1 MGDKI
6 RETLTKTD
14 PETNDKLQ
22 NLINT
27 LYKRSTETATTVDI
41 KSHRIVTIPNDDA
54 ILLNSQLEQ
63 SPELARR
70 FVEEGVL
77 FKQEVTV
84 KQHLPDPVLAKWLYE
99 HLKTEE
105 FQKRVREETEEF
117 QKRVREKDAND
128 L

>member
-14 PETNDKLQ
+14 PETNEKLQ

-41 KSHRIVTIPNDDA
+41 KSYRIVNIPTDDA
-54 ILLNSQLEQ
+54 ILMNSQLEQ

-70 FVEEGVL
+70 FAEEGVL
-77 FKQEVTV
+77 FKQEVTL
-84 KQHLPDPVLAKWLYE
+84 KQHLPDATLAKWLYE
-99 HLKTEE
+99 HLKTEQ
-105 FQKRVREETEEF
+105 FQKRL
-117 QKRVREKDAND
+117 REKDD
-128 L
+128 K